1 METNDRRTTA
11 RRTTVLVTVLMVVAV
26 ALVVSLVTRPS
37 QEEAKRQAPAAS
49 ASTAGEASPSGSP
62 AAESGPL
69 TSAARRAPDDPLAIG
84 RTDAPVTMVVYS
96 DYRCPFCA
104 KFGRDTEPKLV
115 ERYVSKGTLRIEWR
129 DFPIFGEQS
138 INAAKA
144 ARAAGAQGKYK
155 EFAAALFGAA
165 PDRGHP
171 DLTAA
176 VLRKFAEQAKV
187 PDLDRFDKDMA
198 GSAFDKAIEK
208 DMLEGNALGVPSTPA
223 FLINGQPLLGAQPLE
238 EFTAMIDK
246 AAAGG

>member
-1 METNDRRTTA
+1 METNERRTTA
-11 RRTTVLVTVLMVVAV
+11 RRTTVLVTVLMVVALG
-26 ALVVSLVTRPS
+26 LVVSLVSRPS
-37 QEEAKRQAPAAS
+37 QEEAKRQTPAAS
-49 ASTAGEASPSGSP
+49 ASPTGTASPAASP

-115 ERYVSKGTLRIEWR
+115 ERYVGKGTLRIEWR

-144 ARAAGAQGKYK
+144 ARAAAAQGRFR
-155 EFAAALFGAA
+155 EFTAALFGAA

-176 VLRKFAEQAKV
+176 VLRKFAERAGV
-187 PDLDRFDKDMA
+187 PDLDRFAKDMA
-198 GSAFDKAIEK
+198 GGAFAEAIEK
-208 DMLEGNALGVPSTPA
+208 DMIEGQALGVPSTPA
-223 FLINGQPLLGAQPLE
+223 FLINGQPMLGAQPIE
-238 EFTAMIDK
+238 EFIAMIDK